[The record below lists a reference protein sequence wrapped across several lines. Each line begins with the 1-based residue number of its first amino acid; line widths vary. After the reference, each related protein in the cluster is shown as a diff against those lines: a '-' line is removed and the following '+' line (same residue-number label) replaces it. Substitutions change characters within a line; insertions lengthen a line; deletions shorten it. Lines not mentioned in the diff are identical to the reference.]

1 MIPESSDYFL
11 QNEQADSYLIRPT
24 RTFRL
29 DRTNRRIM
37 GMVDEREAC
46 IQFIMKAL
54 NTDKYAYEIYDWY
67 YGHELLKLVGRPYD
81 FCCAEI
87 PRIVREA
94 LMTDDRIQD
103 CRDFEFERSGIDSM
117 TATFTVDT
125 VYGEI
130 KYSQEV
136 QL

>member
-29 DRTNRRIM
+29 DRTNKRII
-37 GMVDEREAC
+37 GMIDELDAVT
-46 IQFIMKAL
+46 QFIMKAL
-54 NTDKYAYEIYDWY
+54 DTDKYALEIYDWY
-67 YGHELLKLVGRPYD
+67 YGHELLKLVGKPYD

-94 LMTDDRIQD
+94 LMTDDRITD
-103 CRDFEFERSGIDSM
+103 CRDFTFSHSGIDSM

-125 VYGEI
+125 VYGEVNYT
-130 KYSQEV
+130 KEV
-136 QL
+136 RI